1 MSCGA
6 TPFYRPKMDSPRRTT
21 LQMLRSV
28 AGTRRATAWCVVR
41 RMFLTALVFLVAAGI
56 ATADD
61 SERIEGIIT
70 AVHQNDFVLD
80 SAGRKIVVDMSSLGG
95 ITAAIAEGQAIAVIG
110 KMAPDGQKFIAGR
123 LESATKGR

>member
-1 MSCGA
+1 YDCDIAQRNRAQDSAVSCGA

-70 AVHQNDFVLD
+70 ACHQNDFVLD
-80 SAGRKIVVDMSSLGG
+80 SAGRKIGVEMSSLEAIIGG
-95 ITAAIAEGQAIAVIG
+95 IAKGQAI
-110 KMAPDGQKFIAGR
+110 
-123 LESATKGR
+123 